1 MRHTTMA
8 GDKANWDGLGV
19 FWTAFAAGWTALLLA
34 GMAFLH
40 HRRAMP
46 ILRIRGLP
54 LSFCAI
60 LFLHAYWLAV
70 QLGYVY
76 GHLMP
81 NGVEYWIMGI
91 YFPFGIA
98 LFHASNSQF
107 LHVAKRQKK
116 YAQFALPAGG
126 KKPAQQ
132 PQPAEKTRGPSR
144 WPLLDRFRRYDYT
157 TKMLAV
163 VCAGMTF
170 QFVLTLVMYLV
181 SRKFHPSFGIPG
193 TEVTGT
199 PDEVKTEQG
208 RGWEWWPS
216 VFWQIVWAWMV
227 APYILWQTRGIHDT
241 QGWRVQTVAC
251 CLASLHAAPMWLV
264 ALYVDEMSVINQYF
278 IPPQWIAVSIM
289 FMEICTIFIP
299 CWQVLRHQSLR
310 QETLELIALWETGR
324 KNGGS
329 GRSFA
334 SDSTRVGGGKETYV
348 SWKHMGEAERGGSMD
363 AMTAAG
369 GGLLTMDALEYA
381 LKKNPGPLQHFSAL
395 KDFSGENIAFLTAV
409 LRWKA
414 NLRAHQNSGAP
425 AALMGSSPSSR
436 GRHHPAVPAPAARG
450 SVAAGVPTEEEEAR
464 RTKQREERDREMFNE
479 ALRIYVDFISP
490 RDAEF
495 CINISSADLRRI
507 EAVFESA
514 ARTVY
519 GDERRS
525 KDTATPFDDDWG
537 ATAKRSGSLSSEK
550 AMVQGDEEM
559 DMSDVGSTIA
569 DKVYYWGPIP
579 DGFDETVFDEAE
591 TSIKYLVLTNTWPKF
606 VKDRRTSFDSTE
618 TAESYDS
625 LLDMVAKRGQAGK

>member
-1 MRHTTMA
+1 MSET
-8 GDKANWDGLGV
+8 ANWDGLGV
-19 FWTAFAAGWTALLLA
+19 FWTAFASGWTALLIA

-40 HRRAMP
+40 RRRHMP

-91 YFPFGIA
+91 YFPFGVA

-116 YAQFALPAGG
+116 YAQLALPAGSG
-126 KKPAQQ
+126 KKPGQHQRQQ
-132 PQPAEKTRGPSR
+132 HQQQQLAKKKTSSSK
-144 WPLLDRFRRYDYT
+144 WPLVGKFRRYDYT

-170 QFVLTLVMYLV
+170 QFALTLVMYLV

-199 PDEVKTEQG
+199 PDEVKREQG

-216 VFWQIVWAWMV
+216 VFWQIFWAWMV
-227 APYILWQTRGIHDT
+227 APYILWQSRGIHDT

-251 CLASLHAAPMWLV
+251 CLVSLHAAPMWLI
-264 ALYVDEMSVINQYF
+264 ALYVDGMGVINQYF

-289 FMEICTIFIP
+289 FMEIFTIFTP

-324 KNGGS
+324 KSGS
-329 GRSFA
+329 GKSFA
-334 SDSTRVGGGKETYV
+334 SDSTRVGGSGKETYL
-348 SWKHMGEAERGGSMD
+348 SWKHMGEAERGGSID

-409 LRWKA
+409 LRWKT
-414 NLRAHQNSGAP
+414 NLRAHQNAGAP
-425 AALMGSSPSSR
+425 ASLVGSSS
-436 GRHHPAVPAPAARG
+436 PA
-450 SVAAGVPTEEEEAR
+450 EAQR
-464 RTKQREERDREMFNE
+464 KRQREERDREMFNE
-479 ALRIYVDFISP
+479 ALRIYTEFISP

-495 CINISSADLRRI
+495 SINISSSDLKRI

-514 ARTVY
+514 ARTLY

-525 KDTATPFDDDWG
+525 KDSATPFDDWG
-537 ATAKRSGSLSSEK
+537 APKSSSASEK
-550 AMVQGDEEM
+550 GIVHGDGDGDV
-559 DMSDVGSTIA
+559 DMSDAGSTIA
-569 DKVYYWGPIP
+569 ERVYYWGRIP
-579 DGFDETVFDEAE
+579 EGFDETVFDEAE
-591 TSIKYLVLTNTWPKF
+591 TSIKYLVLTNTWPRF
-606 VKDRRTSFDSTE
+606 VRDRRTSFDSTE
-618 TAESYDS
+618 SVESYDT
-625 LLDMVAKRGQAGK
+625 LLDMVAKRGQTGK